1 MSGTTQTPSAELSNF
16 FLSNTRYFQM
26 PSTSSRNVA
35 FRQLGERRR
44 PWRAVLDAVLR
55 LRGRSIRLVVDLMK
69 KGSHYVYSCAIIP
82 SILEEYS
89 FEKIMHARLSP
100 SFFKTGRF
108 GFSFRWPRWAPY
120 A

>member
-1 MSGTTQTPSAELSNF
+1 
-16 FLSNTRYFQM
+16 
-26 PSTSSRNVA
+26 
-35 FRQLGERRR
+35 
-44 PWRAVLDAVLR
+44 
-55 LRGRSIRLVVDLMK
+55 MK

-82 SILEEYS
+82 SVLEEYS